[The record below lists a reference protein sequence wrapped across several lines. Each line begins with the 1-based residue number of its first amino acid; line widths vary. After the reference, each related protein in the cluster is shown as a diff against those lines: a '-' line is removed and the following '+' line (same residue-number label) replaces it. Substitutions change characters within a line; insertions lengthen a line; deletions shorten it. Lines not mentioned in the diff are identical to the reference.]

1 MRYLVTGGAG
11 FIGSNFVRF
20 LLRERPNAEVVN
32 LDVLS
37 YAGNRDNIADI
48 LDDPRHVFVH
58 GDICDPETVA
68 KAIKGIDVVVNL
80 AAETHVDRSISSDTH
95 FVRTNVVGVA
105 TLLSG
110 ALDSGVQRFIQVS
123 TDEVYGELPWLDPKN
138 HDSSQSPRFTEK
150 TALSPRSPYSATKA
164 AADHLTLAYHA
175 THGLDVIVTRCSNNY
190 GPNQHPEKLIPLMIT
205 YALQDRYLPLYGDG
219 LHIRDWIHV
228 TDHCSGLLA
237 AAEKGVAGKVYNFG
251 GDTERT
257 NLSVIENILEILDR
271 PKDLIQHVQD
281 RLGHD
286 RRYAID
292 SSRAQSELGWEPSTQ
307 FSEGLRDTVDWY
319 VMNQEWWKDSDARN

>member
-1 MRYLVTGGAG
+1 VRYLVTGGAG